1 MRRVGV
7 EIPKKI
13 ENFEKSFQLSDV
25 TDILTRIEAGDGHAA
40 DELLPIV
47 YDELRRLASQRLA
60 REAPRNSLQTTEL
73 VHEAYLRLVQTEQH
87 WEGSAHFFA
96 AAAESMR
103 RILVD
108 RARARKRRKR
118 GGDLRRVVL
127 HDSAIKA
134 RDDTAAD
141 EILMVNELLDRL
153 AEKHPE
159 EAELVKLRY
168 FADFST
174 KEAARAIGIPVS
186 TAYHR
191 WNFAQAWLRCE
202 LQKGERPEIE

>member
-1 MRRVGV
+1 MSAKRSQSTRTQNKITFVQKYPMIIADDAVGGRCSTMRRVGF

-25 TDILTRIEAGDGHAA
+25 TDILTRIESGDGHAA

-60 REAPRNSLQTTEL
+60 REAAGNSLQTTEL

-87 WEGSAHFFA
+87 WEGNAHFFA

-118 GGDLRRVVL
+118 GGDLRR
-127 HDSAIKA
+127 S
-134 RDDTAAD
+134 
-141 EILMVNELLDRL
+141 L
-153 AEKHPE
+153 ANCVC
-159 EAELVKLRY
+159 ASR
-168 FADFST
+168 
-174 KEAARAIGIPVS
+174 G
-186 TAYHR
+186 
-191 WNFAQAWLRCE
+191 W
-202 LQKGERPEIE
+202 